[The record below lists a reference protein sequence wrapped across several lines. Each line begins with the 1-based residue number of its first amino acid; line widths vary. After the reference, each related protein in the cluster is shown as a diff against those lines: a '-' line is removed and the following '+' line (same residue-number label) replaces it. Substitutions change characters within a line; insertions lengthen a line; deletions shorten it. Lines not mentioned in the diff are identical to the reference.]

1 MMIPRQ
7 VPVMEV
13 GRSGK
18 HRTLSKEGGAT
29 INILGGNIHYVSQV
43 AASLSSSS
51 STTNIITTSITITM
65 IIINIFGGNI
75 HYVSQHHLDYLEGV
89 WVDGGE
95 ICGEVTGYLCQSW
108 VTRLSAQRALK
119 KKSDWMHGRPLDFK
133 LYIQRSFVMSTL
145 ITLIIWL

>member
-1 MMIPRQ
+1 MIPRQ

-51 STTNIITTSITITM
+51 STTNIITMM
-65 IIINIFGGNI
+65 IIINTINIFGVNI
-75 HYVSQHHLDYLEGV
+75 HYVSEQVKPSLL
-89 WVDGGE
+89 
-95 ICGEVTGYLCQSW
+95 QS
-108 VTRLSAQRALK
+108 
-119 KKSDWMHGRPLDFK
+119 
-133 LYIQRSFVMSTL
+133 
-145 ITLIIWL
+145 

>member
-43 AASLSSSS
+43 AASLSSSLS
-51 STTNIITTSITITM
+51 STTNIITMM
-65 IIINIFGGNI
+65 IIINTINIFGVNI
-75 HYVSQHHLDYLEGV
+75 HYISQQVKPSLL
-89 WVDGGE
+89 
-95 ICGEVTGYLCQSW
+95 QS
-108 VTRLSAQRALK
+108 
-119 KKSDWMHGRPLDFK
+119 
-133 LYIQRSFVMSTL
+133 
-145 ITLIIWL
+145 

>member
-1 MMIPRQ
+1 MIRRQ

-51 STTNIITTSITITM
+51 STINIITMM
-65 IIINIFGGNI
+65 IIINTINIFGVNI
-75 HYVSQHHLDYLEGV
+75 HYVSQQVKPSLL
-89 WVDGGE
+89 
-95 ICGEVTGYLCQSW
+95 QS
-108 VTRLSAQRALK
+108 
-119 KKSDWMHGRPLDFK
+119 
-133 LYIQRSFVMSTL
+133 
-145 ITLIIWL
+145 

>member
-1 MMIPRQ
+1 MIPRQ

-51 STTNIITTSITITM
+51 STINIITMM
-65 IIINIFGGNI
+65 IIINTINIFGVNI
-75 HYVSQHHLDYLEGV
+75 HYVSQQVKPSLL
-89 WVDGGE
+89 
-95 ICGEVTGYLCQSW
+95 QS
-108 VTRLSAQRALK
+108 
-119 KKSDWMHGRPLDFK
+119 
-133 LYIQRSFVMSTL
+133 
-145 ITLIIWL
+145 

>member
-1 MMIPRQ
+1 MIKMVIKRQ

-51 STTNIITTSITITM
+51 STSNIITTSITITM

-95 ICGEVTGYLCQSW
+95 ICGEVTGYLCQSMGHTAQCSKGAKEK
-108 VTRLSAQRALK
+108 VRLDARKAS
-119 KKSDWMHGRPLDFK
+119 
-133 LYIQRSFVMSTL
+133 
-145 ITLIIWL
+145 

>member
-1 MMIPRQ
+1 MMIPCQ

-95 ICGEVTGYLCQSW
+95 ICGEVTGY
-108 VTRLSAQRALK
+108 QRGSRHKCSKGAK
-119 KKSDWMHGRPLDFK
+119 EKSQTGCTEGLLTSSCIFRDPL
-133 LYIQRSFVMSTL
+133 L
-145 ITLIIWL
+145 